1 MKKLRFLVSLH
12 TRENDF
18 QVAQAQSAEDTARK
32 LGSAVEIVFAEN
44 DTVNQSTQLLKA
56 IQSRGESRPDAVVV
70 EPVGGTALPQVAQA
84 ASSAGIGWA
93 ILNRRPNY
101 LADIRAT
108 AKAPIFALSSDHI
121 GIGRIQGRQIVALLP
136 GGGHVL
142 YLEGPTQ
149 SSSAQERTTGMLET
163 KPSNIQ
169 VRMLKAQW
177 TEESAMRAVR
187 SWLRMATLQSA
198 PISLVCAQD
207 DAMALGARKAFQE
220 ILNEAERAR
229 WLSIPFIGCDGQ
241 AATGQAW
248 VREKWLTATIHI
260 PPLTGPAMEILAKAI
275 QHGTQPPEYALTTS
289 YSIPPLESLVPRNR

>member
-44 DTVNQSTQLLKA
+44 DTVNQSTELLKA

-70 EPVGGTALPQVAQA
+70 EPVGGTALPQVAEA

-169 VRMLKAQW
+169 VRTLKAQW